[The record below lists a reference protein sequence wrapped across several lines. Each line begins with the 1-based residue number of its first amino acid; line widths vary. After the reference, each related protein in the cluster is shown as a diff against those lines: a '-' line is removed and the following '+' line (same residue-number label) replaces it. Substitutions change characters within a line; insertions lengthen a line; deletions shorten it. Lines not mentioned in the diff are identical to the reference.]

1 MFAKNFKV
9 YGNIA
14 HKPSLQA
21 IIIEM
26 IHMRHMRSGAFLIMS
41 RVEEGY
47 QSRVSLS
54 PGAARCRKNEG
65 VILQK
70 WTGVILQKMLK
81 LRWDKE
87 IRDLDILEG
96 SS

>member
-1 MFAKNFKV
+1 MFAKNFEV

-26 IHMRHMRSGAFLIMS
+26 IHMRHMRRGAFLIMS
-41 RVEEGY
+41 RIEEGY

-54 PGAARCRKNEG
+54 TGAAWRRKNEG
-65 VILQK
+65 IILQK
-70 WTGVILQKMLK
+70 WTGVILQENVTIK
-81 LRWDKE
+81 LSEKV
-87 IRDLDILEG
+87 RDLDILER